1 MDPRIIFNLNNPVAR
16 DYLCEESRRCFFQHP
31 QHNELRSMNE
41 AIALAKLS
49 RDYIQTHLSQED
61 ADDVDKWIRRMEA
74 MESIYDLAVLGGD
87 LHPTE
92 EFRVLNGN
100 PVFTGTEEECREYL
114 RGSHFTF
121 KKGNK
126 TVSQDEDWDKVIDP
140 EGRVGRSIEYFNRT
154 FVLQQRHYDAIDDYE
169 IWRDV

>member
-1 MDPRIIFNLNNPVAR
+1 M
-16 DYLCEESRRCFFQHP
+16 
-31 QHNELRSMNE
+31 
-41 AIALAKLS
+41 
-49 RDYIQTHLSQED
+49 
-61 ADDVDKWIRRMEA
+61 
-74 MESIYDLAVLGGD
+74 
-87 LHPTE
+87 
-92 EFRVLNGN
+92 
-100 PVFTGTEEECREYL
+100 